1 MHMNYDAGHGAFKNW
16 VVEETTFDPAFQ
28 GKCEVVMSQGN
39 GYMGMRSA
47 TEEKYVGQVRN
58 FFVSGTFNKFD
69 EYEVTELPNVADF
82 GAIEI
87 YIDGRRFHLDSGV
100 VKNYSRRLNVKNG
113 ELTREI
119 HWVSPEGK
127 ELILKFRRFI
137 SQANLHLLGFD
148 IQIQSVKGD
157 IHIDIHTGIDAQ
169 QSNSGAQHF
178 HEGEKRIYDKRYIE
192 LLQQT
197 TESKVDFVL
206 MTAHRTFVNDVECT
220 LEPKMEIDRR
230 KVSVTYGYDCK
241 MGETLRLEKIAVVH
255 TSRDKQ
261 FDVASY
267 DRTTLR
273 SHALADLQK
282 NADRRF
288 DELLQESAE
297 VWYSRWNTMNISI
310 EGSDFDQLA
319 IRFALYQ
326 LNIFTPMHDSRF
338 GIGAKGLS
346 GEGYKGHSF
355 WDTEVFMLPFFIYT
369 MPEVARNLLEY
380 RYKTL
385 GGARKKARDNGYK
398 GAQFPWESALTGEEV
413 TPVWGAV
420 DIITGKATKIWSG
433 FIEQHITCDITYAV
447 WQYYQI
453 TGDQKFMDDMGY
465 EIMFDTATFWSSRV
479 EWMADRN
486 QWGICNVI
494 GPDEYK
500 EHVDNNAFT
509 NYMAVENIRLAIRYY
524 DDLAK
529 SNPVLLAKLT
539 EKLSLD
545 EARTLW
551 LERVDNIYLP
561 QPRNED
567 KVIPQ
572 DDTYL
577 SKKLIDLTKYKQQGF
592 VGGLF
597 HDYNLEQVNQMQVS
611 KQADIM
617 VLFLQ
622 LENKFSLDTKLA
634 NWNYYEPKTLH
645 DSSLSLST
653 HSVLASDVGNPEL
666 AYDLFRRAATIDIG
680 QQMKSSDHGI
690 HAASIGG
697 MWQCVVYGFGG
708 LRMLGGELRL
718 NPNLPKQWNHLSFPI
733 YWQGE
738 RLDIE
743 VKCDQVCIKRP
754 NFNGASINININIA
768 GIKHS
773 IDASEVTI
781 NV

>member
-1 MHMNYDAGHGAFKNW
+1 MHMNYNAGHGAFKNW

-39 GYMGMRSA
+39 GYMGTRSA

-58 FFVSGTFNKFD
+58 FFVAGTFNKFD
-69 EYEVTELPNVADF
+69 EYEVTELPNAADF
-82 GAIEI
+82 SAIEI
-87 YIDGRRFHLDSGV
+87 YVDGHRFHLDTGT

-113 ELTREI
+113 ELTRQI
-119 HWVSPEGK
+119 TWVSPEGK
-127 ELILKFRRFI
+127 ELELTFRRFI
-137 SQANLHLLGFD
+137 SQANLHLLAFD
-148 IQIQSVKGD
+148 IQIKAVNCD
-157 IHIDIHTGIDAQ
+157 AHIDIRTGIDAQ

-206 MTAHRTFVNDVECT
+206 MTAHRTFVNDVERT

-230 KVSVTYGYDCK
+230 KVFVAYGYDCK
-241 MGETLRLEKIAVVH
+241 AGETLRLEKVAVVH
-255 TSRDKQ
+255 TSRDKL
-261 FDVASY
+261 FDVKNY
-267 DRTTLR
+267 DRAELR
-273 SHALADLQK
+273 SYALADVQK

-288 DELLQESAE
+288 DDLLQESAL
-297 VWYSRWNTMNISI
+297 VWYSRWEKMDIAI
-310 EGSDFDQLA
+310 EGADFDQLA

-369 MPEVARNLLEY
+369 MPDVARNLLEY

-385 GGARKKARDNGYK
+385 GGARKKARDNGYQ

-433 FIEQHITCDITYAV
+433 FIEQHITCDITYAL
-447 WQYYQI
+447 WQYYQV
-453 TGDQKFMDDMGY
+453 TGDQQFMDDMGY
-465 EIMFDTATFWSSRV
+465 EIMFDTATFWSSRL
-479 EWMADRN
+479 EWLADRN
-486 QWGICNVI
+486 MWGICNVI

-509 NYMAVENIRLAIRYY
+509 NYMVVENIRLAIRYY
-524 DDLAK
+524 DDLAT
-529 SNPVLLAKLT
+529 SNPALLAALT
-539 EKLSLD
+539 EKLSLG
-545 EARTLW
+545 EAHALW

-561 QPRNED
+561 QPRKED
-567 KVIPQ
+567 NIIPQ

-577 SKKLIDLTKYKQQGF
+577 SKKLIDLSKYKQQGF

-622 LENKFSLDTKLA
+622 LENKFSLETKLA

-666 AYDLFRRAATIDIG
+666 AYDLFSRAATIDIG

-718 NPNLPKQWNHLSFPI
+718 NPNLPERWNSLHFPI

-738 RLDIE
+738 RLEIE
-743 VKCDQVCIKRP
+743 VSHGHVRIERP
-754 NFNGASINININIA
+754 EFNGTELNINIA
-768 GIKHS
+768 GTKY
-773 IDASEVTI
+773 AVNVSEVTL